1 MCRGAAEAQ
10 RERSEAIS
18 EVVRETQTEPSPSSQ
33 QYDERRESNRVT
45 SQEIQARIQ
54 HVKAAIEAAKAAN
67 RPESFRTEVSSS

>member
-18 EVVRETQTEPSPSSQ
+18 EVVRETQTEASPSSQ